1 MVIVI
6 FIILIII
13 IYFKYKKEIKMT
25 KYKLSNNSSY
35 KKDNKRSQL
44 FPSFYTNRNSM
55 NDNAINQN
63 YSENYLKE

>member
-44 FPSFYTNRNSM
+44 FPSF
-55 NDNAINQN
+55 AIN
-63 YSENYLKE
+63 